1 MATDRSYK
9 VREFPHLKGLKGISD
24 TQLEQHF
31 KLYEGYVKQTN
42 LLREQITEMGTTG
55 QSETAIFAEL
65 VRRLPFEQNGMVL
78 HEYYFENMAPNGG
91 DFPKSGTFFKAV
103 EDNFG
108 SLENYKKELMSMSK
122 MRGVG
127 WVMTLQ
133 DPTTGWLFN
142 RWTTLHQ
149 DGNIAGYKPVLVL
162 DIWEHAWTVDYK
174 PTERAKYL
182 EAWFQNVNW
191 KAVEGRLAK

>member
-1 MATDRSYK
+1 MERSYK
-9 VREFPHLKGLKGISD
+9 VREFNHLKGLKGLSD

-42 LLREQITEMGTTG
+42 LLREQITEMLTKG
-55 QSETAIFAEL
+55 QAETPIFAEL
-65 VRRLPFEQNGMVL
+65 NRRLPFEQNGMVL
-78 HEYYFENMAPNGG
+78 HEYYFDNMTPSGG
-91 DFPKSGTFFKAV
+91 ELPKSGAFAKAV

-108 SLENYKKELMSMSK
+108 SVDNYKKDLLSMAK

-127 WVMTLQ
+127 WVLTLQ
-133 DPTTGWLFN
+133 DPTTGQLGN
-142 RWTTLHQ
+142 RWVTLHQ
-149 DGNIAGYKPVLVL
+149 DGNIAGYRPILVL

-191 KAVEGRLAK
+191 KAVEGRLGK